1 MISRSTRKAHNG
13 QKPLAS
19 LLPISS
25 PAPSPIPSVS
35 NLVLTPIQPRFPPT
49 GQAAAPTTQS
59 PPMDEKIIGNYEAE
73 LAALRSGTHPGFLRA
88 LDRLDTT
95 QSESILSVQRLRE
108 ERLRNV
114 DEMYIAE
121 MKAIEDEYRAA
132 AEEIREKM
140 IEELITKNADSKA
153 PKPLDMVTRKRAKM
167 SGGHK
172 EERPKK
178 RTNIKGMRYSLTS
191 DEIASDLET
200 VRARMAG
207 LSGST
212 RSKTKTAH

>member
-1 MISRSTRKAHNG
+1 VYLRGNVYSSSTPFSCRDAVLSAFLAPLFYRSLHCLN
-13 QKPLAS
+13 S
-19 LLPISS
+19 
-25 PAPSPIPSVS
+25 
-35 NLVLTPIQPRFPPT
+35 TPH
-49 GQAAAPTTQS
+49 A
-59 PPMDEKIIGNYEAE
+59 
-73 LAALRSGTHPGFLRA
+73 GTHPGFLRA

-140 IEELITKNADSKA
+140 IEELITKNTDSKA